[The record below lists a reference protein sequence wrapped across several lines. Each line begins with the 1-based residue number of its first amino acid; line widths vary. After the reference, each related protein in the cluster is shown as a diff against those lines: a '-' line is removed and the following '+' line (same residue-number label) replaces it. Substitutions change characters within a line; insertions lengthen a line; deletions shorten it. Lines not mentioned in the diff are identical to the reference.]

1 MAASDRSLQKL
12 ARTERIRSGGIAVYA
27 PTNTHLR
34 RVEQSGMVPE
44 VPTKSRS
51 RPILGYLDGSPTTM
65 FHVKLLPIRR
75 A

>member
-27 PTNTHLR
+27 PTDTNR
-34 RVEQSGMVPE
+34 RHVEQSGVVPE

-51 RPILGYLDGSPTTM
+51 LPILGYLDGSPTTM
-65 FHVKLLPIRR
+65 FHVKLFPIRR